1 MANSKLIIVE
11 GPQGAGKTTI
21 TDYIRRRLPYTNLYR
36 LSGTNDATETGKAKA
51 AEMYY
56 DLLDYMKKLENKSV
70 NLLFDRTFF
79 TEEIYC
85 RMGKKAY
92 SFTDV
97 YNKLEEQ
104 FFNLDFDIYYITLF
118 LGDEQEYE
126 RRLNRPGKAVFAA
139 SKFSLDNSRKQQW
152 EYINLATEIFIKYGD
167 CFNVHLLSI
176 DTSKPIE
183 ETYKQLDNIL
193 SIDNN

>member
-1 MANSKLIIVE
+1 
-11 GPQGAGKTTI
+11 
-21 TDYIRRRLPYTNLYR
+21 
-36 LSGTNDATETGKAKA
+36 
-51 AEMYY
+51 
-56 DLLDYMKKLENKSV
+56 
-70 NLLFDRTFF
+70 
-79 TEEIYC
+79 
-85 RMGKKAY
+85 MGKKAY

-97 YNKLEEQ
+97 YNKLEKQ
-104 FFNLDFDIYYITLF
+104 FFNLDFEIYYITLF

-193 SIDNN
+193 SIE